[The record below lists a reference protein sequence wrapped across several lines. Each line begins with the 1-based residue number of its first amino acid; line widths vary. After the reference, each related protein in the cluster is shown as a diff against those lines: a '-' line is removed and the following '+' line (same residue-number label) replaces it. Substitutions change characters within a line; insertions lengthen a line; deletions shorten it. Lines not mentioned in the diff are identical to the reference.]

1 MEAERGGAGLKRRLA
16 LMTVLLLA
24 GSLLAGC
31 GGGSSSHTI
40 TNAAVKPGP
49 GASGT
54 KTFNANGIALHFSY
68 PASFRVGS
76 VHSVGSQAGNT
87 SGAINALVEIAPL
100 DGLTVTRLPRLRITV
115 TRQRLPQVKPN
126 FDATFTRGAGTNLSG
141 QITEVG
147 ALPALAYPPVAIH
160 AVPTPVT
167 DRVTAVFLGAVEY
180 ELNCQYTAAH
190 HLAVISACNQ
200 MLATL
205 HR

>member
-87 SGAINALVEIAPL
+87 SGAINALVEIDPL

-126 FDATFTRGAGTNLSG
+126 FDATFTRG
-141 QITEVG
+141 
-147 ALPALAYPPVAIH
+147 PARISVARSPRREACRLAYPPVAIH
-160 AVPTPVT
+160 AVPTPVS

-190 HLAVISACNQ
+190 DLAVISACNQ